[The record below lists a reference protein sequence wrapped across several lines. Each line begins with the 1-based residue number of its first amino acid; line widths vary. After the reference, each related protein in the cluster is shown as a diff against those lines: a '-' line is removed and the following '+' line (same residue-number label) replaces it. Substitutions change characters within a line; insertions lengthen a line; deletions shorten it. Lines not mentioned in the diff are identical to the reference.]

1 MMDRL
6 SAVQKCVFAIILA
19 GMVMLVTIPLM
30 FFITVSFSNATEMTQ
45 FPSGCFLP
53 GGDRVC
59 GAGRWR
65 KV

>member
-30 FFITVSFSNATEMTQ
+30 FFITVSFSNEAK
-45 FPSGCFLP
+45 FDLL
-53 GGDRVC
+53 
-59 GAGRWR
+59 
-65 KV
+65 